1 MTDTNG
7 RDGSNGRG
15 DQLPGGTGGG
25 RDPWGDVPPESDVFA
40 HDTGSGRNP
49 GSDPEPTR
57 YMTSV
62 GPAAAGA
69 RAPQHVPPA
78 GYTTVGPRKRGAAG
92 VVIGFLVVVII
103 AALSVVA
110 LGFTVLGWG
119 DTGGGAPKSPETP
132 AVVDTG
138 TVTTTPSGEK
148 TRETSS
154 PSSTT
159 AEEKDRSTSSPSP
172 SPSTESVTD
181 EAEKTTSSESTTE
194 RSSTKE
200 TTERSSAERT
210 TTKTTKTTTKKPR
223 FSVPDGATGCGDSG
237 GSGVYAGTD
246 VTSCGFA
253 MNVGKQIAG
262 QGGNSSRSI
271 SAVSP
276 VTGKSYRMKCSPK
289 GAGAWVC
296 RGGDNAVVYVSP

>member
-7 RDGSNGRG
+7 CDGSNGRG

-25 RDPWGDVPPESDVFA
+25 RDPWGGVPPESDVFA
-40 HDTGSGRNP
+40 HDTGSGWNS

-57 YMTSV
+57 HMTSV
-62 GPAAAGA
+62 GPAAAGP

-119 DTGGGAPKSPETP
+119 DTGGDTPKSPETP

-148 TRETSS
+148 TRETAS

-159 AEEKDRSTSSPSP
+159 AEETDRSTSSL
-172 SPSTESVTD
+172 SPSTKSVTG
-181 EAEKTTSSESTTE
+181 EAEKTTSPES
-194 RSSTKE
+194 
-200 TTERSSAERT
+200 T

-262 QGGNSSRSI
+262 QGGNSPRSI

-276 VTGKSYRMKCSPK
+276 VTGKSYRMKCSPM

>member
-40 HDTGSGRNP
+40 HGPGSGWNP

-57 YMTSV
+57 YMTPV
-62 GPAAAGA
+62 GSGAAGA
-69 RAPQHVPPA
+69 RVPQQVPPA
-78 GYTTVGPRKRGAAG
+78 GYTTVVGPRKRGATG

-119 DTGGGAPKSPETP
+119 DTGRGAPKSPETP

-138 TVTTTPSGEK
+138 TVTANPSGE
-148 TRETSS
+148 TARET
-154 PSSTT
+154 
-159 AEEKDRSTSSPSP
+159 ASP
-172 SPSTESVTD
+172 SPSTESETD
-181 EAEKTTSSESTTE
+181 EAEKTTKKTKEKSSTE
-194 RSSTKE
+194 RT
-200 TTERSSAERT
+200 
-210 TTKTTKTTTKKPR
+210 TTKTTTKKPR
-223 FSVPDGATGCGDSG
+223 FSVPDGATGCGESG